1 MFAVCSFPL
10 NLVKA
15 EGSSGWMAWVLKH
28 GPAKSV
34 PCISAARRKCCDLS
48 GHHWN
53 SHGVLPVLT
62 PLLLFQALRSFKLTV
77 TVDPKYHPKIIGR
90 KGAVIT
96 QIRTE
101 HEVNIQ
107 FPDKDDESQVR
118 DQGEY
123 KDG

>member
-1 MFAVCSFPL
+1 
-10 NLVKA
+10 
-15 EGSSGWMAWVLKH
+15 MAWVLKH

-34 PCISAARRKCCDLS
+34 PCISAARRKYWGLR
-48 GHHWN
+48 GHQWN
-53 SHGVLPVLT
+53 SRGVLPVLT
-62 PLLLFQALRSFKLTV
+62 LLLLFQALRSFKLTV

-118 DQGEY
+118 DQSARMASGY
-123 KDG
+123 L

>member
-1 MFAVCSFPL
+1 MDITGPAMVCSLLFY
-10 NLVKA
+10 
-15 EGSSGWMAWVLKH
+15 
-28 GPAKSV
+28 
-34 PCISAARRKCCDLS
+34 
-48 GHHWN
+48 
-53 SHGVLPVLT
+53 LT
-62 PLLLFQALRSFKLTV
+62 LLLLLKALRSFKLTV

-118 DQGEY
+118 HKMGCKE
-123 KDG
+123 GCWWSLSIGSMTSFLGL

>member
-1 MFAVCSFPL
+1 MS
-10 NLVKA
+10 
-15 EGSSGWMAWVLKH
+15 WVLFCRHIHSGVTLQNLFHARQKPEGNAGTQMDIT
-28 GPAKSV
+28 GPAIACS
-34 PCISAARRKCCDLS
+34 L
-48 GHHWN
+48 
-53 SHGVLPVLT
+53 LLYLT
-62 PLLLFQALRSFKLTV
+62 LLLLFQALRSFKLTV

-118 DQGEY
+118 G
-123 KDG
+123 GTRRAGGCL

>member
-1 MFAVCSFPL
+1 MDITGSVMVCSL
-10 NLVKA
+10 L
-15 EGSSGWMAWVLKH
+15 LYL
-28 GPAKSV
+28 
-34 PCISAARRKCCDLS
+34 IL
-48 GHHWN
+48 
-53 SHGVLPVLT
+53 
-62 PLLLFQALRSFKLTV
+62 LLLFQALRSFKLTV

-118 DQGEY
+118 DQRGCKE
-123 KDG
+123 GCWLSLSIGSTTSSLGL

>member
-1 MFAVCSFPL
+1 MVCSL
-10 NLVKA
+10 L
-15 EGSSGWMAWVLKH
+15 LYL
-28 GPAKSV
+28 
-34 PCISAARRKCCDLS
+34 IL
-48 GHHWN
+48 
-53 SHGVLPVLT
+53 
-62 PLLLFQALRSFKLTV
+62 LLLFQALRSFKLTV

-118 DQGEY
+118 DQRGCKE
-123 KDG
+123 GCWLSLSIGSTTSSLGL

>member
-1 MFAVCSFPL
+1 MDFT
-10 NLVKA
+10 
-15 EGSSGWMAWVLKH
+15 
-28 GPAKSV
+28 GPATICS
-34 PCISAARRKCCDLS
+34 L
-48 GHHWN
+48 
-53 SHGVLPVLT
+53 LFY
-62 PLLLFQALRSFKLTV
+62 LLLFQALRSFKLTV

-118 DQGEY
+118 GQTGCKE
-123 KDG
+123 GCWLSLSIGSTASSLGL

>member
-1 MFAVCSFPL
+1 MAISGAAVVCS
-10 NLVKA
+10 
-15 EGSSGWMAWVLKH
+15 
-28 GPAKSV
+28 
-34 PCISAARRKCCDLS
+34 
-48 GHHWN
+48 
-53 SHGVLPVLT
+53 
-62 PLLLFQALRSFKLTV
+62 LLLCLTLLLSFQALRSFKLTV

-118 DQGEY
+118 GQRGHTEGCWLSLSLDSDFPVLLLNKMES
-123 KDG
+123 KRE

>member
-1 MFAVCSFPL
+1 MVVCSFPL

-15 EGSSGWMAWVLKH
+15 QGSSRWMSWVLKH

-34 PCISAARRKCCDLS
+34 PCISEARRKCCDLT
-48 GHHWN
+48 GHHWT
-53 SHGVLPVLT
+53 SHGVFLVLT
-62 PLLLFQALRSFKLTV
+62 LLLLFQALRSFKLTV

-118 DQGEY
+118 DQTEC